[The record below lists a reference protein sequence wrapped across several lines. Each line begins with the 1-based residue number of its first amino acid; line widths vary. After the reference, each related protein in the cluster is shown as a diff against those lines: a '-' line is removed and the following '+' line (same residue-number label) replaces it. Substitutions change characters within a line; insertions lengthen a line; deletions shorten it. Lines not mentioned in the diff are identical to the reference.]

1 MVWEVVWSEKSKKQ
15 LASVEKQI
23 ARRIRDRVLD
33 IREDP
38 YKAVKRLRRTNLYSL
53 RVGNYRV
60 ILNLMRGKMV
70 IFVVSAS
77 NRGHVY
83 DRL

>member
-1 MVWEVVWSEKSKKQ
+1 MVWEVIWSEKSKKQ
-15 LASVEKQI
+15 LATVEKQI
-23 ARRIRDRVLD
+23 ARRIRDRVLE

-38 YKAVKRLRRTNLYSL
+38 YKAVKRLRGMNLYSL
-53 RVGNYRV
+53 RVGSYRV
-60 ILNLMRGKMV
+60 ILNLMGRKMV

-77 NRGHVY
+77 DRAHVY

>member
-1 MVWEVVWSEKSKKQ
+1 LVWGVVWSEKSKKQ
-15 LASVEKQI
+15 LATAEKQI
-23 ARRIRDRVLD
+23 ARRIRDRVLE
-33 IREDP
+33 IRENP
-38 YKAVKRLRRTNLYSL
+38 YKAVKRLRGMNLYSL

-60 ILNLMRGKMV
+60 ILNLMGRKMV

-77 NRGHVY
+77 DRSHVY